1 MVPPVKTAKDE
12 TAIARA
18 RSMANIPW
26 CEDYERMISGMLY
39 SCFAPELEHAR
50 LRARRIASKF
60 NTYVPRDEL
69 SADEVAE
76 ERMVMIRDLFGK
88 VGEGSYVEPTLQ
100 VDYGCNISVGEKFY
114 ANFK

>member
-1 MVPPVKTAKDE
+1 
-12 TAIARA
+12 
-18 RSMANIPW
+18 
-26 CEDYERMISGMLY
+26 
-39 SCFAPELEHAR
+39 
-50 LRARRIASKF
+50 
-60 NTYVPRDEL
+60 VPRDEL